1 MKIVPDL
8 LDLPP
13 IINDILRVT
22 AQITIQE
29 LENAGRVD
37 ALPADDYPLM
47 EVVEEID
54 DATCDLCL
62 DMDGMI
68 ISRDHPDFDE
78 VQRPAHINCR
88 RIVVG
93 IGRDE
98 VGPDDKD
105 IEPDYERPAQELIDK
120 HGHFMVDQKYAQL
133 RVPGQ
138 PEGRDFV
145 ARMFVAD
152 KGERHLRIDWR
163 IEPYELE

>member
-1 MKIVPDL
+1 MPDL

-13 IINDILRVT
+13 LINEILTLT

-37 ALPADDYPLM
+37 ALPADEYPNM
-47 EVVEEID
+47 EIVEEID
-54 DATCDLCL
+54 DTTCDLCL
-62 DMDGMI
+62 DMDGQI

-78 VQRPAHINCR
+78 VQAPAHINCR
-88 RIVVG
+88 RIMVG

-120 HGHFMVDQKYAQL
+120 HGHFMIDKEKYAQL
-133 RVPGQ
+133 RIPGQ

-145 ARMFVAD
+145 VREFIEENGV
-152 KGERHLRIDWR
+152 RHRRIDWR
-163 IEPYELE
+163 IEPYGLEN